1 MIFLNYYNKREEK
14 ISVNK
19 EHHIKLKG
27 RKQLEI
33 VGVKEIDSFDNE
45 EFLLETVMGYLIV
58 RGHNLQLL
66 NLDVEEGIVHI
77 KGTVYDLAYL
87 DEQQGKAKGF
97 ISKLFR

>member
-1 MIFLNYYNKREEK
+1 MNYYNKRDDQVIVK
-14 ISVNK
+14 K
-19 EHHIKLKG
+19 EHHIKLNN
-27 RKQLEI
+27 RKELEI

-45 EFLLETVMGYLIV
+45 EFLLETVLGYLIV

-77 KGTVYDLAYL
+77 KGKVYDLAYL

-97 ISKLFR
+97 ISKLFK